1 MKKAFL
7 TAAIAL
13 CATLWPQISFAQFV
27 FRITG
32 NGLESPS
39 YIIGTIHTLDG
50 ALLDS
55 IPEYQEAV
63 AQCRQ
68 LYTEFDTTDKQRH
81 AEDNKR
87 AQESMI
93 LPDGMTIFEH
103 LGSEKSEILTNVF
116 SEKFKMNLRDSVA
129 KPLWHYSPTFYVGFI
144 WITLM
149 TKSGMIQTGVK
160 TPIDKAI
167 IQQAYDRDWTVGE
180 LDEIGENGTILP
192 VEMPSL
198 EAMTDS
204 LMKYLERYDELLE
217 SYKKEAE
224 SVRKMEEFARS
235 CNFEDLDIYI
245 FEKFKNVEAFSKV
258 KEAVFTK
265 RNEIWLPK
273 MKQAMQEAP
282 TLFDFGAGHLV
293 GDDGVLKML
302 RDAGYEVTLLTKK
315 RE

>member
-1 MKKAFL
+1 MKKTFL

-13 CATLWPQISFAQFV
+13 CAMLWPQISLAQFV

-32 NGLESPS
+32 NGLKEPS
-39 YIIGTIHTLDG
+39 YIIGTVHTLDG

-68 LYTEFDTTDKQRH
+68 LYTEKDYVDKQRQV
-81 AEDNKR
+81 EYNQR
-87 AQESMI
+87 AQESLI

-103 LGSEKSEILTNVF
+103 LGPEKSEVLTKVF
-116 SEKFKMNLRDSVA
+116 SEKFNTNLRDSVV
-129 KPLWHYSPTFYVGFI
+129 KPLWNYSPSFYVGFI

-167 IQQAYDRDWTVGE
+167 IQQAYDRGWTVGE
-180 LDEIGENGTILP
+180 LDEIGENGT
-192 VEMPSL
+192 
-198 EAMTDS
+198 S
-204 LMKYLERYDELLE
+204 LMKFLERYDEILE
-217 SYKKEAE
+217 SYKKESE
-224 SVRKMEEFARS
+224 TVRKMEEFARS
-235 CNFEDLDIYI
+235 CNFEDFDAFSNNI
-245 FEKFKNVEAFSKV
+245 KNVEAFSK
-258 KEAVFTK
+258 ANDIIFTK
-265 RNEIWLPK
+265 RNEKWLPK
-273 MKQAMQEAP
+273 IKQAMQEAP

>member
-1 MKKAFL
+1 MKKTFL
-7 TAAIAL
+7 IAAIAL
-13 CATLWPQISFAQFV
+13 CATLWPQISLAQFV

-32 NGLESPS
+32 NGLKEPS
-39 YIIGTIHTLDG
+39 YIIGTVHTLDG

-68 LYTEFDTTDKQRH
+68 LYTEKDYVDKQRQV
-81 AEDNKR
+81 EYNQR
-87 AQESMI
+87 AQESLI
-93 LPDGMTIFEH
+93 LPDSMTIFEH
-103 LGSEKSEILTNVF
+103 LGPEKSEVLTNVF
-116 SEKFKMNLRDSVA
+116 SEKFNTNLRDSVV
-129 KPLWHYSPTFYVGFI
+129 KPLWNYSPSFYVGFI

-167 IQQAYDRDWTVGE
+167 IQQAYDRGWTVGE

-204 LMKYLERYDELLE
+204 LMKFLERYDEILE
-217 SYKKEAE
+217 SYKKESE
-224 SVRKMEEFARS
+224 TVRKMEEFARS
-235 CNFEDLDIYI
+235 CNFEDFDAFSNNI
-245 FEKFKNVEAFSKV
+245 KNVEAFSK
-258 KEAVFTK
+258 ANDIIFTK
-265 RNEIWLPK
+265 RNEKWLPK
-273 MKQAMQEAP
+273 IKQAMQEAP

>member
-1 MKKAFL
+1 MKKTFL

-13 CATLWPQISFAQFV
+13 CAMLWPQISLAQFV

-32 NGLESPS
+32 NGLKEPS
-39 YIIGTIHTLDG
+39 YIIGTVHTLDG

-87 AQESMI
+87 AQESLI
-93 LPDGMTIFEH
+93 LPDSMTIFEY
-103 LGSEKSEILTNVF
+103 LGPEKSEVLTKVF
-116 SEKFKMNLRDSVA
+116 SEKFNTNLRDSVV
-129 KPLWHYSPTFYVGFI
+129 KPLWNYSPSFYVGFI

-167 IQQAYDRDWTVGE
+167 IQQAYDRGWTVGE

-204 LMKYLERYDELLE
+204 LMKFLERYDEILE
-217 SYKKEAE
+217 SYKKESE
-224 SVRKMEEFARS
+224 TVRKMEEFARS
-235 CNFEDLDIYI
+235 CNFEDFDAFSNNI
-245 FEKFKNVEAFSKV
+245 KNVEAFSK
-258 KEAVFTK
+258 ANDIIFTK
-265 RNEIWLPK
+265 RNEKWLPK
-273 MKQAMQEAP
+273 IKQAMQEAP

>member
-1 MKKAFL
+1 MNKKNL
-7 TAAIAL
+7 IAAIVL
-13 CATLWPQISFAQFV
+13 CALAWPQISLAQFV

-32 NGLESPS
+32 NELKEPS
-39 YIIGTIHTLDG
+39 YIIGTVHTLDG
-50 ALLDS
+50 SLLDS

-68 LYTEFDTTDKQRH
+68 LYTEKDYVDKQRQV
-81 AEDNKR
+81 EYNQR
-87 AQESMI
+87 AQESLI
-93 LPDGMTIFEH
+93 LPDSMTIFEH
-103 LGSEKSEILTNVF
+103 LGPEKSEVLTNVF
-116 SEKFKMNLRDSVA
+116 SEKFNTNLRDSVT
-129 KPLWHYSPTFYVGFI
+129 KPLWYYSPSFYVGFI

-167 IQQAYDRDWTVGE
+167 IQQAYDRGWTVGE

-204 LMKYLERYDELLE
+204 LMKFLERYDEILE
-217 SYKKEAE
+217 NYKKESE
-224 SVRKMEEFARS
+224 SVRKMEKFARS
-235 CNFEDLDIYI
+235 CNFEDFDAFGNNI
-245 FEKFKNVEAFSKV
+245 KNVEAFSK
-258 KEAVFTK
+258 ANDIIFTK
-265 RNEIWLPK
+265 RNEKWLPK
-273 MKQAMQEAP
+273 MIQAMQEAP
-282 TLFDFGAGHLV
+282 TLFDFGAGHLI

-302 RDAGYEVTLLTKK
+302 RDAGYEVTLITKK

>member
-1 MKKAFL
+1 MKKTIL
-7 TAAIAL
+7 IAAIAL
-13 CATLWPQISFAQFV
+13 CATLWPQISLAQFV

-32 NGLESPS
+32 NGLKEPS
-39 YIIGTIHTLDG
+39 YIIGTVHTLDG

-68 LYTEFDTTDKQRH
+68 LYTEKDYVDKQRQV
-81 AEDNKR
+81 EYNQR
-87 AQESMI
+87 AQESLI

-103 LGSEKSEILTNVF
+103 LGPEKSEVLTKVF
-116 SEKFKMNLRDSVA
+116 SEKFKTNLRDSVT
-129 KPLWHYSPTFYVGFI
+129 KPLWYYSPTFYVGFI

-167 IQQAYDRDWTVGE
+167 IQQAYDRGWTVGE

-204 LMKYLERYDELLE
+204 LMKFIERYDEILE
-217 SYKKEAE
+217 SYKKESE
-224 SVRKMEEFARS
+224 TVRKMEEFARS
-235 CNFEDLDIYI
+235 CNFEDFDAFSNNI
-245 FEKFKNVEAFSKV
+245 KNVEAFSK
-258 KEAVFTK
+258 ANDIIFTK
-265 RNEIWLPK
+265 RNEKWLPK
-273 MKQAMQEAP
+273 IKQAMQEAP